1 AGTLSAFLTALQGG
15 ALLPLELAN
24 PVPAFH
30 TASHDLSLAEP
41 LLLADGRRLTALDLQ
56 DAVWE
61 AVSADAGRRPEA
73 YEAEVVA
80 SWRDV
85 LDDLRADPS
94 RCADR
99 LDWVAKRGLLDAYA
113 SRHGLDWTSPRLAQ
127 LDLAWA
133 RLDRPGPWDALAGA
147 GRLRTVVTPPEVER
161 AGTEPPSD
169 TRAWTRGRVVALAA
183 DRVTGAAWDWLQV
196 RDAHGAERRVDL
208 AEPLGHTRADVGGL
222 ADEAALA
229 RLLAGAGHDH

>member
-1 AGTLSAFLTALQGG
+1 MRADRPWAYD
-15 ALLPLELAN
+15 
-24 PVPAFH
+24 
-30 TASHDLSLAEP
+30 HDLATSLRELRRAEAIKR
-41 LLLADGRRLTALDLQ
+41 LGDFLSDGGKHEEARARYEEARALY
-56 DAVWE
+56 
-61 AVSADAGRRPEA
+61 SAALGED
-73 YEAEVVA
+73 
-80 SWRDV
+80 
-85 LDDLRADPS
+85 
-94 RCADR
+94 
-99 LDWVAKRGLLDAYA
+99 
-113 SRHGLDWTSPRLAQ
+113 HPRLAQ

-147 GRLRTVVTPPEVER
+147 GRLRPVVTPPDVER